1 MTPPDGTT
9 PRQRVRLLSVQADST
24 PDSRCTVRVEIE
36 WSGDKRL
43 EGVESGNA
51 THQRMLIAGS
61 LATLDAIRTIA
72 GEAVGLEFRG
82 AKSVRGQAGERRY
95 DLLGCCSAPVTRRW
109 PAAEAYSRSWTRRT
123 GF

>member
-24 PDSRCTVRVEIE
+24 PDSRCTVSVEIE

-82 AKSVRGQAGERRY
+82 AKSVRAFDE
-95 DLLGCCSAPVTRRW
+95 P
-109 PAAEAYSRSWTRRT
+109 
-123 GF
+123 